1 MKRFFI
7 ALFAVLMTIGLSAQD
22 NGKTLNEKGEI
33 IKKGWNFGPLPV
45 VGFNS
50 DLGFQYGA
58 CVDIFNYGDGSKYP
72 GYDFK
77 INVEVSTYTKG
88 SSIFR
93 SYSYWNN
100 VIPKGV
106 LFADFGYFIDKKFDF
121 YGFNGYASPYYKD
134 LAVYFDR
141 VNHTGCHYPGHITE
155 PGMKESGLYYM
166 DRRQFRAVLSMR
178 QKIGNLEHLSYGVGL
193 AFYDYKFKPMNIKK
207 YEDQYSLYDLYIMSG
222 LIRPDES
229 DGNVT
234 EFKAGIIYDSKDF
247 VNDPTRGIYFEA
259 TFAVASDLIKRTVD
273 GLDKS
278 TGKIVNN
285 RNYYDHLTFTGVFHH
300 YIPIVGDKLTFC
312 YRLGAQNV
320 LAGDIPFYAMMNTNL
335 MFYKKI
341 YTEAYGGSTTGRG
354 INRNSVIGQ
363 GVAWL
368 NAELRWRITNF
379 KFINQNWCVAI
390 NPMFDAGMVTQ
401 TFRLEEQ
408 KEAMNLLKE
417 YISYDIDEEYD
428 IIYSGKAE
436 SLHTSAGCG
445 LKLIMNKNFVVSA
458 EFAKALDKLDGE
470 GMRSYIG
477 FNYIF

>member
-1 MKRFFI
+1 MKKQI
-7 ALFAVLMTIGLSAQD
+7 ITLLIVLLAFGASAQKKEKIYND
-22 NGKTLNEKGEI
+22 KGEI

-50 DLGFQYGA
+50 DMGFQYGV
-58 CVDIFNYGDGSKYP
+58 CMDVFNYGDGSKYP
-72 GYDFK
+72 GYDYK
-77 INVEVSTYTKG
+77 INFEVSTYTKG

-100 VIPKGV
+100 IIPKGV
-106 LFADFGYFIDKKFDF
+106 LFADFGYFVDKKFDF
-121 YGFNGYASPYYKD
+121 YGFNGYAAPYYKD
-134 LAVYFDR
+134 AAVQIDPYE
-141 VNHTGCHYPGHITE
+141 IIE
-155 PGMKESGLYYM
+155 PGMNESGLYYT
-166 DRRQFRAVLSMR
+166 DRRQFRAVVSMR
-178 QKIGNLEHLSYGVGL
+178 QKIGNLNHLSYGIGL
-193 AFYDYKFKPMNIKK
+193 AFYNYNFNQLSIKK
-207 YEDQYSLYDLYIMSG
+207 YEDQYTLYDLYCQSG
-222 LIRPDES
+222 LIRGDEAGG
-229 DGNVT
+229 GNVT
-234 EFKAGIIYDSKDF
+234 QFKAGIIYDSKNYE
-247 VNDPTRGIYFEA
+247 NDPTRGIYFEA
-259 TFAVASDLIKRTVD
+259 TLTAAPDFIDRH
-273 GLDKS
+273 G
-278 TGKIVNN
+278 
-285 RNYYDHLTFTGVFHH
+285 YDHLTFTGVFHH
-300 YIPIVGDKLTFC
+300 YIPVVGDKLTFS
-312 YRLGAQNV
+312 YRLGVQNV

-408 KEAMNLLKE
+408 KAA
-417 YISYDIDEEYD
+417 EENMSHYLTD
-428 IIYSGKAE
+428 GYHLIYSGKDE

-445 LKLIMNKNFVVSA
+445 LKLIMNRNFVVSA
-458 EFAKALDKLDGE
+458 EFAKALNKLDGE
-470 GMRSYIG
+470 GMKAYIG

>member
-1 MKRFFI
+1 MKRTFIVI
-7 ALFAVLMTIGLSAQD
+7 ALMLLVFTAAAQ
-22 NGKTLNEKGEI
+22 KKEKIYNENGEI

-50 DLGFQYGA
+50 DMGFQYGV
-58 CVDIFNYGDGSKYP
+58 CMDIFNYGDGSKYP
-72 GYDFK
+72 GYDYK
-77 INVEVSTYTKG
+77 INFEVSTYTKG

-106 LFADFGYFIDKKFDF
+106 LFADFGYFVDKKFDF
-121 YGFNGYASPYYKD
+121 FGFNGYAAPYYKD
-134 LAVYFDR
+134 LAVQKD
-141 VNHTGCHYPGHITE
+141 PWEIIE
-155 PGMKESGLYYM
+155 PGMKESCLYSI
-166 DRRQFRAVLSMR
+166 DRRLFRAVVSMR
-178 QKIGNLEHLSYGVGL
+178 QKIGNLNNFYYGVGL
-193 AFYDYKFKPMNIKK
+193 AFYNYQFKPLTFKK
-207 YEDQYSLYDLYIMSG
+207 YEDQFTLYELYLQSG
-222 LIRPDES
+222 LIRENEQK
-229 DGNVT
+229 GNVT
-234 EFKAGIIYDSKDF
+234 QFKAGIIYDSKNYE
-247 VNDPTRGIYFEA
+247 NDPTRGIYFEA
-259 TFAVASDLIKRTVD
+259 TFTAAPDFID
-273 GLDKS
+273 GN
-278 TGKIVNN
+278 G
-285 RNYYDHLTFTGVFHH
+285 YDHLTFTGVFHH
-300 YIPIVGDKLTFC
+300 YIPVWGDHLTFS

-320 LAGDIPFYAMMNTNL
+320 IAGDIPFYAMMNTNL

-390 NPMFDAGMVTQ
+390 NPMFDMGMVTQ

-408 KEAMNLLKE
+408 KVAMEKLDDLTSND
-417 YISYDIDEEYD
+417 YDL
-428 IIYSGKAE
+428 IYSGKEE

-458 EFAKALDKLDGE
+458 EFAKALNKLDGE
-470 GMRSYIG
+470 GMKAYIG

>member
-1 MKRFFI
+1 MKKSI
-7 ALFAVLMTIGLSAQD
+7 IILCLMLLTLGLAAQD

-33 IKKGWNFGPLPV
+33 IKTGWNFGPLPV
-45 VGFNS
+45 VGYNS
-50 DLGFQYGA
+50 EMGFQYGV
-58 CVDIFNYGDGSKYP
+58 CLDVFNYGDGSKYP
-72 GYDFK
+72 GYNFK
-77 INVEVSTYTKG
+77 MNFEVSTYTKG

-93 SYSYWNN
+93 TYSYWNN
-100 VIPKGV
+100 VIPKGI

-134 LAVYFDR
+134 AAVQM
-141 VNHTGCHYPGHITE
+141 TPAEIIE
-155 PGMKESGLYYM
+155 PGMNNSGLYYT

-178 QKIGNLEHLSYGVGL
+178 QKIGNLKNLSYGVGL
-193 AFYDYKFKPMNIKK
+193 AFYNYDFNPLSIKK
-207 YEDQYSLYDLYIMSG
+207 YEDQYTLYDLYRQSG
-222 LIRPDES
+222 LIRADEAGG
-229 DGNVT
+229 GNVT
-234 EFKAGIIYDSKDF
+234 QFKAGIIYDSKNYE
-247 VNDPTRGIYFEA
+247 NDPTRGIYFEA
-259 TFAVASDLIKRTVD
+259 TFTAAPDFIDRH
-273 GLDKS
+273 G
-278 TGKIVNN
+278 
-285 RNYYDHLTFTGVFHH
+285 YDHLTFTGVFHH
-300 YIPIVGDKLTFC
+300 YVPIWGDHLTFS

-320 LAGDIPFYAMMNTNL
+320 IAGDIPFYAMMNTNL

-408 KEAMNLLKE
+408 KAAMKQLNH
-417 YISYDIDEEYD
+417 ITYDTEEEYD
-428 IIYSGKAE
+428 LIYSGKGE

-458 EFAKALDKLDGE
+458 EFAKALNKLDGE
-470 GMRSYIG
+470 GMKAYIG

>member
-1 MKRFFI
+1 MKKFFI
-7 ALFAVLMTIGLSAQD
+7 TLCVILLAVSLTAQD

-77 INVEVSTYTKG
+77 INFEVSTYTKG

-100 VIPKGV
+100 IIPKGK

-121 YGFNGYASPYYKD
+121 FGFNGYASPFMKD
-134 LAVYFDR
+134 LAVVEGENPGDLTID
-141 VNHTGCHYPGHITE
+141 NTGDVT
-155 PGMKESGLYYM
+155 SGFYNMY
-166 DRRQFRAVLSMR
+166 RGQFRAIVSM
-178 QKIGNLEHLSYGVGL
+178 QQQIGDIKNLYYGVGL
-193 AFYDYKFKPMNIKK
+193 GYYNYDFKRLNIKK
-207 YEDQYSLYDLYIMSG
+207 YDDQMTLYEMYCQSG
-222 LIRPDES
+222 IIRDDEKGG
-229 DGNVT
+229 GNVT
-234 EFKAGIIYDSKDF
+234 QLKAGIIYDSKNYE
-247 VNDPTRGIYFEA
+247 NDPTRGIYFEA
-259 TFAVASDLIKRTVD
+259 TFTAAPDFI
-273 GLDKS
+273 DKH
-278 TGKIVNN
+278 G
-285 RNYYDHLTFTGVFHH
+285 YDHLTFTGVFHQ
-300 YIPIVGDKLTFC
+300 YIPVWGDHLTFS
-312 YRLGAQNV
+312 YRIGAQNV
-320 LAGDIPFYAMMNTNL
+320 IAGDIPFYAMMNTNL

-379 KFINQNWCVAI
+379 KFINQNWCVAL
-390 NPMFDAGMVTQ
+390 NPMFDMGMVTQ
-401 TFRLEEQ
+401 EYRLEEQ
-408 KEAMNLLKE
+408 KAAMALLKE
-417 YISYDIDEEYD
+417 KYNFSSDDED
-428 IIYSGKAE
+428 LIYSDKKE
-436 SLHTSAGCG
+436 DIHTSAGCG

-458 EFAKALDKLDGE
+458 EFAKALNKLDGE
-470 GMRSYIG
+470 GLRAYIG

>member
-1 MKRFFI
+1 MKKSI
-7 ALFAVLMTIGLSAQD
+7 IVLCLMLLTFGLAAQD

-50 DLGFQYGA
+50 DMGFQYGV
-58 CVDIFNYGDGSKYP
+58 CLDVFNYGDGSKYP
-72 GYDFK
+72 NYNFK
-77 INVEVSTYTKG
+77 MNFEVSTYTKG

-100 VIPKGV
+100 VIPKGI

-121 YGFNGYASPYYKD
+121 YGFNGYAAPYYKD
-134 LAVYFDR
+134 AAVQMNPYE
-141 VNHTGCHYPGHITE
+141 ITE
-155 PGMKESGLYYM
+155 PGMAESGLYYT
-166 DRRQFRAVLSMR
+166 DRRQFRAVVSMR
-178 QKIGNLEHLSYGVGL
+178 QKIGNLNNLYYGVGL
-193 AFYDYKFKPMNIKK
+193 AFYNYDFNQLSIKK
-207 YEDQYSLYDLYIMSG
+207 YENQYTLYDLYCQSG
-222 LIRPDES
+222 LIRGNEVGG
-229 DGNVT
+229 GNVT
-234 EFKAGIIYDSKDF
+234 QFKAGIVYDSKNYE
-247 VNDPTRGIYFEA
+247 NDPTRGIYFEA
-259 TFAVASDLIKRTVD
+259 TFTAAPDFI
-273 GLDKS
+273 DKH
-278 TGKIVNN
+278 G
-285 RNYYDHLTFTGVFHH
+285 YDHLTFTGVFHH
-300 YIPIVGDKLTFC
+300 YIPVLGDHLTFS
-312 YRLGAQNV
+312 YRIGTQNV
-320 LAGDIPFYAMMNTNL
+320 IAGDIPFYAMMNTNL

-379 KFINQNWCVAI
+379 KFINQNWCVAL
-390 NPMFDAGMVTQ
+390 NPMFDMGMVTQ

-408 KEAMNLLKE
+408 KEAMEKLQNMT
-417 YISYDIDEEYD
+417 SDIDYNL
-428 IIYSGKAE
+428 IYSGKDE

-458 EFAKALDKLDGE
+458 EFAKALNKLDGE
-470 GMRSYIG
+470 GMKAYIG

>member
-1 MKRFFI
+1 MKKIVFTLAI
-7 ALFAVLMTIGLSAQD
+7 ILAVFGLMAQD

-45 VGFNS
+45 VGYNS
-50 DLGFQYGA
+50 DMGFQYGV
-58 CVDIFNYGDGSKYP
+58 CMDVFNYGDGSKYP
-72 GYDFK
+72 NYNFK
-77 INVEVSTYTKG
+77 MNFEVSTYTKG

-100 VIPKGV
+100 VIPKGI

-121 YGFNGYASPYYKD
+121 YGFNGYAAPYYKD
-134 LAVYFDR
+134 AAVQMNPYEL
-141 VNHTGCHYPGHITE
+141 IE
-155 PGMKESGLYYM
+155 PGIAESGLYYT
-166 DRRQFRAVLSMR
+166 DRRQFRAVVSMR
-178 QKIGNLEHLSYGVGL
+178 QKIGNLNNLYYGVGL
-193 AFYDYKFKPMNIKK
+193 AFYNYDFNQLSIKK
-207 YEDQYSLYDLYIMSG
+207 YEDQYTLYDLYCQSG
-222 LIRPDES
+222 LIRGDEAGG
-229 DGNVT
+229 GNVT
-234 EFKAGIIYDSKDF
+234 QFKAGIVYDSKNYE
-247 VNDPTRGIYFEA
+247 NDPTRGIYFEA
-259 TFAVASDLIKRTVD
+259 TFTAAPDFI
-273 GLDKS
+273 DKH
-278 TGKIVNN
+278 G
-285 RNYYDHLTFTGVFHH
+285 YDHLTFTGVFHH
-300 YIPIVGDKLTFC
+300 YIPVWGDHLTFS

-320 LAGDIPFYAMMNTNL
+320 IAGDIPFYAMMNTNL

-379 KFINQNWCVAI
+379 KFINQNWCVAL
-390 NPMFDAGMVTQ
+390 NPMFDMGMVTQ

-408 KEAMNLLKE
+408 KVAMEKLSNLTSDNDL
-417 YISYDIDEEYD
+417 
-428 IIYSGKAE
+428 IYSGKDE

-458 EFAKALDKLDGE
+458 EFAKALNKLDGE
-470 GMRSYIG
+470 GMKAYIG

>member
-1 MKRFFI
+1 MKRFVVTLLI
-7 ALFAVLMTIGLSAQD
+7 VLLALGASAQKKE
-22 NGKTLNEKGEI
+22 KTYNDKGEI
-33 IKKGWNFGPLPV
+33 IKTGWNFGPLPV
-45 VGFNS
+45 VGYNS
-50 DLGFQYGA
+50 DMGFQYGV
-58 CVDIFNYGDGSKYP
+58 CLDVFNYGDGSKYP
-72 GYDFK
+72 GYNFK
-77 INVEVSTYTKG
+77 MNFEVSTYTKG

-93 SYSYWNN
+93 TYSYWNN
-100 VIPKGV
+100 VIPKGI

-134 LAVYFDR
+134 VAVNIDR
-141 VNHTGCHYPGHITE
+141 VNHVGPHYPGHITE

-193 AFYDYKFKPMNIKK
+193 AFYNYDFNPLSIKK
-207 YEDQYSLYDLYIMSG
+207 YEDQYTLYDLYRQSG
-222 LIRPDES
+222 LIRADEAGG
-229 DGNVT
+229 GNVT
-234 EFKAGIIYDSKDF
+234 QFKAGIIYDSKNYE
-247 VNDPTRGIYFEA
+247 NDPTRGIYFEA
-259 TFAVASDLIKRTVD
+259 TFTAAPDFIDRH
-273 GLDKS
+273 G
-278 TGKIVNN
+278 
-285 RNYYDHLTFTGVFHH
+285 YDHLTFTGVFHH
-300 YIPIVGDKLTFC
+300 YIPIWGDHLTFS
-312 YRLGAQNV
+312 YRIGAQNV
-320 LAGDIPFYAMMNTNL
+320 IAGDIPFYAMMNTNL

-368 NAELRWRITNF
+368 NAELRWRVANF
-379 KFINQNWCVAI
+379 KFINQNWCVAL

-408 KEAMNLLKE
+408 KKAMDLLKE
-417 YISYDIDEEYD
+417 TTGNDWDKD
-428 IIYSGKAE
+428 LIYSGKDE

-458 EFAKALDKLDGE
+458 EFAKALNKLDGE
-470 GMRSYIG
+470 GMKAYIG

>member
-1 MKRFFI
+1 MKKSI
-7 ALFAVLMTIGLSAQD
+7 IVLCLMLLTFGLAAQD

-50 DLGFQYGA
+50 DMGFQYGV
-58 CVDIFNYGDGSKYP
+58 CLDVFNYGDGSKYP
-72 GYDFK
+72 NYNFK
-77 INVEVSTYTKG
+77 MNFEVSTYTKG

-100 VIPKGV
+100 VIPKGI

-121 YGFNGYASPYYKD
+121 YGFNGYAAPYYKD
-134 LAVYFDR
+134 AAVQMNPYE
-141 VNHTGCHYPGHITE
+141 ITE
-155 PGMKESGLYYM
+155 PGMAESGLYYT
-166 DRRQFRAVLSMR
+166 DRRQFRAVVSMR
-178 QKIGNLEHLSYGVGL
+178 QKIGNLNNLYYGVGL
-193 AFYDYKFKPMNIKK
+193 AFYNYDFNQLSIKK
-207 YEDQYSLYDLYIMSG
+207 YENQYTLYDLYCQSG
-222 LIRPDES
+222 LIRGNEAGG
-229 DGNVT
+229 GNVT
-234 EFKAGIIYDSKDF
+234 QFKAGIVYDSKNYE
-247 VNDPTRGIYFEA
+247 NDPTRGIYFEA
-259 TFAVASDLIKRTVD
+259 TFTAAPDFI
-273 GLDKS
+273 DKH
-278 TGKIVNN
+278 G
-285 RNYYDHLTFTGVFHH
+285 YDHLTFTGVFHH
-300 YIPIVGDKLTFC
+300 YIPVLGDHLTFS
-312 YRLGAQNV
+312 YRIGAQNV
-320 LAGDIPFYAMMNTNL
+320 IAGDIPFYAMMNTNL

-341 YTEAYGGSTTGRG
+341 YTESYGGSTTGRG

-379 KFINQNWCVAI
+379 KFINQNWCVAL

-408 KEAMNLLKE
+408 KAAMEKLNDLTSDDYNL
-417 YISYDIDEEYD
+417 
-428 IIYSGKAE
+428 IYSGKDE

-458 EFAKALDKLDGE
+458 EFAKALNKLDGE
-470 GMRSYIG
+470 GMKAYIG

>member
-1 MKRFFI
+1 MKKLAFTFFI
-7 ALFAVLMTIGLSAQD
+7 ALLAVSLMAQD

-77 INVEVSTYTKG
+77 INFEVSTYTKG

-100 VIPKGV
+100 LIPRGV
-106 LFADFGYFIDKKFDF
+106 LFADFGYFVDKKFDF

-134 LAVYFDR
+134 AAVIL
-141 VNHTGCHYPGHITE
+141 PGELIE
-155 PGMKESGLYYM
+155 PGMSESGLYYT
-166 DRRQFRAVLSMR
+166 DRRQFRAVVSMR
-178 QKIGNLEHLSYGVGL
+178 QKIGNLNNLYYGVGL
-193 AFYDYKFKPMNIKK
+193 AFYNYDFNQLSIKK
-207 YEDQYSLYDLYIMSG
+207 YDDQYTLYDLYCQSG
-222 LIRPDES
+222 LIRDDEAGG
-229 DGNVT
+229 GNVT
-234 EFKAGIIYDSKDF
+234 QFKAGIVYDSKNYE
-247 VNDPTRGIYFEA
+247 NDPTRGFYFEA
-259 TFAVASDLIKRTVD
+259 TLTAAPDFI
-273 GLDKS
+273 DKN
-278 TGKIVNN
+278 G
-285 RNYYDHLTFTGVFHH
+285 YDHLTFTGVFHH
-300 YIPIVGDKLTFC
+300 YIPVLGDHLTFS
-312 YRLGAQNV
+312 YRIGAQNV
-320 LAGDIPFYAMMNTNL
+320 IAGDIPFYAMMNTNL

-379 KFINQNWCVAI
+379 KFINQNWCVAL
-390 NPMFDAGMVTQ
+390 NPMFDMGMVTQ
-401 TFRLEEQ
+401 NFRLEEQ
-408 KEAMNLLKE
+408 KVAMEKLSYLTSDDYNL
-417 YISYDIDEEYD
+417 
-428 IIYSGKAE
+428 IYSGKDE

-458 EFAKALDKLDGE
+458 EFAKALNKLDGE
-470 GMRSYIG
+470 GMKAYIG